1 MEILR
6 ASNLTI
12 PNGCRWSA
20 VTIYTRSARKCVS
33 NVFLLKDCVIHSSQR
48 FANGKLKI
56 LRRIET
62 IISQPSSQKNALHE
76 DKRDNLKTIFYL
88 ADLVFTKVSAALD
101 RGVWSFG
108 WQKFN
113 FQYLSVRRADC
124 VTGLTQP
131 DTGALMLSDHRNT
144 SLGCPPSAV
153 TKYDTL

>member
-1 MEILR
+1 M
-6 ASNLTI
+6 
-12 PNGCRWSA
+12 
-20 VTIYTRSARKCVS
+20 
-33 NVFLLKDCVIHSSQR
+33 FLLKDCVIHSSQR

-113 FQYLSVRRADC
+113 FQYLLVR
-124 VTGLTQP
+124 
-131 DTGALMLSDHRNT
+131 
-144 SLGCPPSAV
+144 
-153 TKYDTL
+153 